1 MLVLLFFDLGG
12 RGLYKVEFGVVGRV
26 LGLHE
31 EALLDGV
38 FVVEVLRGSGWD
50 RGAVGWGGRHGV
62 VEKYHGC
69 RQEED
74 WSG

>member
-50 RGAVGWGGRHGV
+50 RGVVG
-62 VEKYHGC
+62 
-69 RQEED
+69 
-74 WSG
+74 